1 MALSAVCLFGRN
13 CYKMWRSLAGTV
25 IKCGV
30 VWPELIKCGFAHYVC
45 LVGRNCYKMRHCVFV
60 WPALYKIYRCLFVC
74 LVGRNCYKMWC
85 MRYVLFICLVR
96 TVIQCGVA
104 CLFVCLVAR
113 NFIKPAFSIVCLFVR
128 N

>member
-25 IKCGV
+25 LKCGV

-60 WPALYKIYRCLFVC
+60 WPALYKIYRCLFGWSELLQNVVYA
-74 LVGRNCYKMWC
+74 LRTFYLFGQNCYTMW
-85 MRYVLFICLVR
+85 R
-96 TVIQCGVA
+96 
-104 CLFVCLVAR
+104 CLFVCLVGCSELHKTG
-113 NFIKPAFSIVCLFVR
+113 IQYCLLVCSELI
-128 N
+128 